1 MRVPILSS
9 YEPKIKEPKAANT
22 FKIITRDV
30 APASAGTP
38 ETIYTVQTGSTIV
51 MLGMTL
57 ANVHTAQVTCSV
69 TLVSTTTQTGQTQNT
84 TAHLIKDVS
93 IPAGSTLS
101 PLEGKINMNV
111 GDILKVDCSIADKV
125 SVTMSYMEIT

>member
-1 MRVPILSS
+1 M
-9 YEPKIKEPKAANT
+9 ANT
-22 FKIITRDV
+22 FKLVTRDV
-30 APASAGTP
+30 APATAGTP

-57 ANVHTAQVTCSV
+57 ANVHTSQVTASV
-69 TLVSTTTQTGQTQNT
+69 TLVTTTTQTGQTQNT
-84 TAHLIKDVS
+84 TAHLIKDVA
-93 IPAGSTLS
+93 IPSGSTLS

-111 GDILKVDCSIADKV
+111 GDIIKVDCSVADKL

>member
-1 MRVPILSS
+1 M
-9 YEPKIKEPKAANT
+9 ANT
-22 FKIITRDV
+22 FKLVTRDV

-38 ETIYTVQTGSTIV
+38 ENIYLVQTGSTIV

-57 ANVHTAQVTCSV
+57 ANVHTSQVTASV
-69 TLVSTTTQTGQTQNT
+69 TLITTTTQTGQTQNT
-84 TAHLIKDVS
+84 TAHLIKDVA

-101 PLEGKINMNV
+101 PLEGKINMNA
-111 GDILKVDCSIADKV
+111 GDLIAVDCSVADKL